1 MTASAHLPIDE
12 RLLTPL
18 LKLIV
23 RAVGPADAMRLLK
36 QRGGTVLKLYEG
48 SGRSRVLDEI
58 VGAEQGQRL
67 IEALAPRDRVSLP
80 KHDKITQQLR
90 NLVIRAEQHTKS
102 AAEQALEHDLTV
114 RQILN
119 IRAEREAIRRAG
131 AQPDLFEPAEDA
143 RNGL

>member
-1 MTASAHLPIDE
+1 MSDAPAVIDE

-18 LKLIV
+18 LKQIV
-23 RAVGPADAMRLLK
+23 RAIGPADALRLLK
-36 QRGGTVLKLYEG
+36 RRGGTVLKLYEG

-58 VGAEQGQRL
+58 IGPEQGQVL

-90 NLVIRAEQHTKS
+90 NRVIRAEQHAKS
-102 AAEQALEHDLTV
+102 ATEQALEHDLTV

-119 IRAEREAIRRAG
+119 IRAEHEAVRRSS
-131 AQPDLFEPAEDA
+131 AQVDLFAPAEDPC
-143 RNGL
+143 NGL